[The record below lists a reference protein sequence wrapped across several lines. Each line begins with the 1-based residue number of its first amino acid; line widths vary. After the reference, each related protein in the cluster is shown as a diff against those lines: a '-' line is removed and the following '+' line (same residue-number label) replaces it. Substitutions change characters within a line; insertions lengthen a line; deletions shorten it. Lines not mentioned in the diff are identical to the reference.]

1 MHTATSLVSAPV
13 TTISPERASQD
24 LVDRLQRS
32 EIYRDYQKSFEITT
46 GLPLTIRG
54 VGSFQPPWHGSR
66 QTNAF
71 CSQMASRNKTCS
83 ACLQMQQRVEAEAH
97 DGPKTFECFA
107 GLSDSAVP
115 IRVGEKVVAFLQT
128 GQVLLRPPTEARF
141 RQTLRTVAGW
151 GEKVNEAQL
160 RKAYF
165 ATRVVARAQYDSVLR
180 LLSIFAQHLS
190 ALSNQLM
197 VQQAAQENPVVA
209 RARQFIAEHHGDELS
224 LGQVAQAAHMSR
236 FYFCKIF
243 KDGTGLTFV
252 EYLARVRVEAVKQL
266 LLNPHKRMSESAY
279 EAGFQSLS
287 QFNRIFRRFVGEPPT
302 VYRNRIHGSSSGLH
316 RMDCAA

>member
-1 MHTATSLVSAPV
+1 MYSATSLVPAPAV
-13 TTISPERASQD
+13 ATSSERASQD
-24 LVDRLQRS
+24 LVGHLQRS

-46 GLPLTIRG
+46 GLPLTIRA

-71 CSQMASRNKTCS
+71 CSLMAARNKTCS
-83 ACLQMQQRVEAEAH
+83 ACLQMQQRMEAEALE
-97 DGPKTFECFA
+97 GPKTFDCFA

-115 IRVGEKVVAFLQT
+115 IRVGEKVVAYLQT
-128 GQVLLRPPTEARF
+128 GQVLMRAPTEARF
-141 RQTLRTVAGW
+141 QQTLRTVRGW

-165 ATRVVARAQYDSVLR
+165 ATRVIARAQYDSVLR

-190 ALSNQLM
+190 TLSNQLM
-197 VQQAAQENPVVA
+197 MQQSAQENPVVA
-209 RARQFIAEHHGDELS
+209 RARQYISEHHGEELS

-243 KDGTGLTFV
+243 KEGTGLTFV

-302 VYRNRIHGSSSGLH
+302 LYRDRIHGPASGLH